1 MLPFAKRTALEARH
15 RKAGLRTLLDA
26 SCRAGLL
33 GLVCDRFGDG
43 GCDPLVEDGGDDV
56 VLREVLCRD
65 HVGNR
70 LCGGELHRLVYLT
83 GPDVEGAPEDTW
95 EAKDVVDLVRVV
107 AASGGDDPRL
117 PHGDLGP
124 YLGIGVGHGEDDRVL
139 VHALDVLDGEYVRRR
154 EPEEEVGSCDGVKEV
169 ARPSLWVGVLGEPPL
184 GLIEIL
190 ASLVDNALRVAA
202 DDVLR
207 ARCQDDLGARHPRGT
222 DAVHDYAEALDLL
235 AHDLEG
241 VDQSPQHHDGRTV
254 LVVVE
259 HRDVQIFLQ
268 ALFDLEA
275 PRCRDVLKVYAA

>member
-124 YLGIGVGHGEDDRVL
+124 YLGIGLAMAKMIGSWFMLSTCSTVSTSGAESPRKRSAPATASARSPVL
-139 VHALDVLDGEYVRRR
+139 PSGLVFSANHRLDWLR
-154 EPEEEVGSCDGVKEV
+154 SS
-169 ARPSLWVGVLGEPPL
+169 RPS
-184 GLIEIL
+184 
-190 ASLVDNALRVAA
+190 
-202 DDVLR
+202 
-207 ARCQDDLGARHPRGT
+207 
-222 DAVHDYAEALDLL
+222 
-235 AHDLEG
+235 
-241 VDQSPQHHDGRTV
+241 
-254 LVVVE
+254 
-259 HRDVQIFLQ
+259 
-268 ALFDLEA
+268 
-275 PRCRDVLKVYAA
+275 

>member
-15 RKAGLRTLLDA
+15 RKAGLRALLDA

-107 AASGGDDPRL
+107 AASGGDNPRL

-124 YLGIGVGHGEDDRVL
+124 YLGVGVGHGEEDRVL
-139 VHALDVLDGEYVRRR
+139 VHALDVLDGENVGGGEPQEKVGPRYGLR
-154 EPEEEVGSCDGVKEV
+154 EVTGPPFRVV
-169 ARPSLWVGVLGEPPL
+169 VLGEPPL
-184 GLIEIL
+184 GLVEVL
-190 ASLVDNALRVAA
+190 APLVDDRLRVTA

-207 ARCQDDLGARHPRGT
+207 ASGHDD
-222 DAVHDYAEALDLL
+222 
-235 AHDLEG
+235 
-241 VDQSPQHHDGRTV
+241 
-254 LVVVE
+254 
-259 HRDVQIFLQ
+259 
-268 ALFDLEA
+268 
-275 PRCRDVLKVYAA
+275 